1 MKKIVLLAFLS
12 VLLSLV
18 AVVSD
23 LSILVVAHPAEIV
36 VPDDY
41 TTIQGAINNAND
53 GDTICVRA
61 GVYYEH
67 VSIDKNGLRLIGEN
81 RSTTIIDGNGT
92 GSPVYI
98 TANSVTVTG
107 FKIRNSRFEYLYS
120 GIRVDGCNYNN
131 ITGNTLTND
140 FDGIFLTNSANNTIC
155 NNIIINND
163 WNGVHL
169 KYVSNHN
176 NIHDNI
182 ISNNRNGINM
192 EANSD
197 DNEIVSNEIT
207 NHEWD
212 GIDLVDSSRNEVINN
227 NITDCFTGIYLNTG
241 SPTYN
246 VIYHNNF
253 INNTYQ
259 VTCYALNNTWD
270 NSYLSG
276 GNYWSDYTGV
286 DLYGGP
292 YQNVTGPD
300 GIGDTSYIINTNNL
314 DRYPLIRRYGSIRNL
329 NISSAYLTIQSAIN
343 APETL
348 DRHIIFVEEGAYYE
362 NVILNKSISLI
373 GENKVTTIIDGN
385 MTATVV
391 AVTADNVTISEFT
404 IRNGGGSYA
413 GISLSSNGNTI
424 TNNTMWNNWNGI
436 SLEHHSAYNIIA
448 HNNITNNLNGIS
460 GELWSDSTI
469 IGNILKDNLLGIWIG
484 PYSKRNTI
492 AFNNIRN
499 HWSEGISMWQSSNN
513 IIIGNNITDNNQG
526 GHWSGIVVGFSSY
539 NQFFHNN
546 IANKEK
552 QIDVQGEVVN
562 VWDDGYPCGG
572 NYWSDYISTANDTY
586 SGPFQSE
593 TGSDGIE
600 DTSYIID
607 ANNTDTY
614 PLMGP
619 ISFFKAFTWDKTTY
633 YVHTVSNSTVSE
645 FYFSRDYKLVSF
657 DVNETSDTIGFCR
670 VTIPKELM
678 WCDVLAEWNVTING
692 NPPTYLKA
700 MEDADHTYLY
710 FTYNHSI
717 QEVQIKGTHVMD
729 TTKPSIGTV
738 LQEPQFP
745 DDGEGVTIAVNVT
758 DEESGVHSVT
768 IFYSA
773 DGGETWHNITMEKTT
788 GDTYEGEI
796 PGQSAETNVQYK
808 IIAYDK
814 AGNFEIG
821 DNLGQYYIYTIT
833 PEFPTWT
840 SILIILIVFTV
851 VIIIY
856 KRRLLKTLIH

>member
-41 TTIQGAINNAND
+41 AGIQDAINNAND
-53 GDTICVRA
+53 GDTIYVRA

-155 NNIIINND
+155 NNIIINNN

-176 NIHDNI
+176 NINDNI

-197 DNEIVSNEIT
+197 DNEIVGNEIT

-286 DLYGGP
+286 DLYSGP
-292 YQNVTGPD
+292 YQNATGPD
-300 GIGDTSYIINTNNL
+300 GIGDTPYIINTNNL

-348 DRHIIFVEEGAYYE
+348 DRHIIFVEEGTYYE
-362 NVILNKSISLI
+362 NVVLSKSISLI

-413 GISLSSNGNTI
+413 GISLSSNGNAI
-424 TNNTMWNNWNGI
+424 TNNTMWNNWRGI
-436 SLEHHSAYNIIA
+436 SLEHYSAYNIMA
-448 HNNITNNLNGIS
+448 HNNITNNLNGIA

-469 IGNILKDNLLGIWIG
+469 IGNTLKDNLLGIWIG

-492 AFNNIRN
+492 AFNNIKN

-526 GHWSGIVVGFSSY
+526 GQWSGIVVGFSSY

-546 IANKEK
+546 IANKKK

-562 VWDDGYPCGG
+562 VWDDGYPSGG

-593 TGSDGIE
+593 TGSDGIG

-619 ISFFKAFTWDKTTY
+619 ISFFNAFTWDETTY
-633 YVHTVSNSTVSE
+633 YVHTVSNSTVSD
-645 FYFSRDYKLVSF
+645 FYLSRDYKLVSF

-710 FTYNHSI
+710 FKYNHSI

-768 IFYSA
+768 ISYSA

-821 DNLGQYYIYTIT
+821 ENLGQYYIYTIT

-856 KRRLLKTLIH
+856 KRRLLKTPIH